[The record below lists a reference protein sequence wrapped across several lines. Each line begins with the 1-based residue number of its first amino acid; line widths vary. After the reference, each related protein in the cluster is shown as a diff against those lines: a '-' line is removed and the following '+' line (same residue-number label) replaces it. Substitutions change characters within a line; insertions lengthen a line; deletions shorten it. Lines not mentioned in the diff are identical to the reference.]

1 MQFTSG
7 ISFTELEWRSISLIG
22 RLVVLFDVLSDCS
35 TTLCKSVRIH
45 DVLCPK
51 ILGALNPS

>member
-35 TTLCKSVRIH
+35 TTLQICK
-45 DVLCPK
+45 
-51 ILGALNPS
+51 NP